1 MEQPAGVRLQ
11 SRRKKLSG
19 GFLSSAP
26 ARVGDRRII
35 HFDMDA
41 FFAAVEQR
49 DFPRYAGKP
58 LIVGGSPNKR
68 GVVATCSYEARR
80 YGVHSA
86 MSSARAARLCP
97 SAIFVKPRFE
107 VYRRVSAHIRAIFL
121 ECTDLVEMPSLDE
134 AYLDVSE
141 SAADVT
147 AAVAVAREI
156 KRRIARATRL
166 TASAGVSCN
175 KFIAKIASDMDK
187 PDGCYVVPA
196 EHVERFVENL
206 PVAKFHGVGKVTRAR
221 MKRLGIATGADLKRR
236 PLDELVSIF
245 GSAGYYYYDAARGL
259 DERPVVAERARKSV
273 GAETTFENDLRAAHE
288 IAREVRRRALEVARI
303 LQARGLSG
311 YTVTLKV
318 KYADFVQITRS
329 RTLDHPLTGLRE
341 MLRLLSGLLQKT
353 EAGARPVRLLGVT
366 VSNLC
371 APGTPRQTALALSAS
386 ASRAPQDRSQGR
398 GRRGAVTTPVR
409 VTRS

>member
-1 MEQPAGVRLQ
+1 M
-11 SRRKKLSG
+11 KH
-19 GFLSSAP
+19 
-26 ARVGDRRII
+26 RRII

-80 YGVHSA
+80 YGIHSA

-134 AYLDVSE
+134 AYLDVSQ
-141 SAADVT
+141 SAADVA

-175 KFIAKIASDMDK
+175 KFIAKIASDMNK

-196 EHVERFVENL
+196 ERVERFVENL
-206 PVAKFHGVGKVTRAR
+206 PVAKFHGVGKVTRAQ
-221 MKRLGIATGADLKRR
+221 MKRLGITTGADLRRR

-245 GSAGYYYYDAARGL
+245 GSAGYYYYDAARGV
-259 DERPVVAERARKSV
+259 DERPVIAERVRKSV
-273 GAETTFENDLRAAHE
+273 GAETTFEDDLRAAHE
-288 IAREVRRRALEVARI
+288 IAREVRRRAREVAHV

-371 APGTPRQTALALSAS
+371 ASGTPRQTVLALPAS
-386 ASRAPQDRSQGR
+386 AAQAPQAPQDSTQGQGR
-398 GRRGAVTTPVR
+398 RAAATTPVR
-409 VTRS
+409 LTRS

>member
-1 MEQPAGVRLQ
+1 
-11 SRRKKLSG
+11 
-19 GFLSSAP
+19 
-26 ARVGDRRII
+26 
-35 HFDMDA
+35 MDA

-58 LIVGGSPNKR
+58 LIVGGSPDKR

-80 YGVHSA
+80 YGIHSA

-107 VYRRVSAHIRAIFL
+107 VYRQVSAHIRAIFL
-121 ECTDLVEMPSLDE
+121 AFTELVEMPSLDE
-134 AYLDVSE
+134 AYLDL
-141 SAADVT
+141 SASTADVT

-196 EHVERFVENL
+196 EHAERFAESL

-221 MKRLGIATGADLKRR
+221 MKRLGITTGADLKRR

-259 DERPVVAERARKSV
+259 DARPVVADRVRKSV
-273 GAETTFENDLRAAHE
+273 GAETTFENDLRGADE
-288 IAREVRRRALEVARI
+288 IAGEVRRRAREVAHI

-371 APGTPRQTALALSAS
+371 ASGTPRQTVLALPA
-386 ASRAPQDRSQGR
+386 AAAQATRPTQAPQDSSQGR
-398 GRRGAVTTPVR
+398 GRRAAATTPVR
-409 VTRS
+409 LTRS